1 MDLNNKP
8 KLLHVT
14 DLHYQSN
21 ARVYYKEDLYLSS
34 QLNKHF
40 NLVLCH
46 PKSAIAYLADVD
58 VVLFRNTGPV
68 MYIQEEYDAIRKEA
82 EAIGAKVFNELTGK
96 GDMQGK
102 QYLIDLCR
110 EGYPVIPSV
119 DNHNELGRLP
129 QADRY
134 VVKLKAGSDSIGME
148 FVTSEQLK
156 NTDLTDKLAQPVMD
170 FVYEVSFY
178 FINHEFQY
186 ALYAPDPEKRW
197 ELEPYEPSADDLIY
211 ANKFIAWNDI
221 NYGIQRID
229 ACRMPSGE
237 LLLMEVEDINPYLSL
252 DLLSE
257 EKRENFVKALS
268 KALLAFANT

>member
-1 MDLNNKP
+1 MNKKP

-21 ARVYYKEDLYLSS
+21 ARVYYEEDLYLSS

-40 NLVLCH
+40 DLVLCH
-46 PKSAIAYLADVD
+46 PKSAISFLADVD

-68 MYIQEEYDAIRKEA
+68 MYFQEDYDAFRKEA
-82 EAIGAKVFNELTGK
+82 EATGAKIFNELSGK

-102 QYLIDLCR
+102 QYLIDLSR
-110 EGYPVIPSV
+110 EGYPVIPSI
-119 DNHNELGRLP
+119 DNHSELDRLP
-129 QADRY
+129 QAERY
-134 VVKLKAGSDSIGME
+134 VVKLKEGADSIGME
-148 FVTSEQLK
+148 FVTREQLEK
-156 NTDLTDKLAQPVMD
+156 TDLVGKLAQPVMD

-178 FINHEFQY
+178 YINHEFQY
-186 ALYAPDPEKRW
+186 ALYAPDPDKRW
-197 ELEPYEPSADDLIY
+197 SLEAYEASAKDLEY
-211 ANKFIAWNDI
+211 AAKFIEWNDI
-221 NYGIQRID
+221 DYGIQRVD

-257 EKRENFVKALS
+257 AKRESFVQALS